1 VYGDGDILVG
11 RAGINQVQ
19 KFWQHERRKLF
30 CQTAIIANLC
40 VLCWNYYGQRRF
52 TFRQEKSIKFEKL

>member
-30 CQTAIIANLC
+30 CQTAIIAIS
-40 VLCWNYYGQRRF
+40 VSFAGIITGREDSRSV
-52 TFRQEKSIKFEKL
+52 RKRA